1 MRNLPRP
8 RERLIYQTVASL
20 PATSLIM
27 PKVLPRAT
35 AVVLFLLELEL
46 TVLVGHTTKDAPV
59 LPPLNP
65 EWPV

>member
-1 MRNLPRP
+1 
-8 RERLIYQTVASL
+8 
-20 PATSLIM
+20 M